1 MEASEI
7 DAIVAGRHRD
17 AFSVLGPHENQIR
30 AWLPHAQDAW
40 VVTPTGSIE
49 MLRVHP
55 TGFFIAELESQPGL
69 YRLRSGN
76 YEFDDPYRFPPLLTP
91 FELYLH
97 AEGTNHESYRTL
109 GAHLVECEGVAGV
122 RFAVWAPNP
131 EMVSVIGDFNRWDR
145 TWHPMRMREAGI
157 WELFIPGLGAG
168 ANYKFSVLARSG
180 QEQQKC
186 DPYGFHTETP
196 PKTASIVWSLGNYVW
211 NDAEWMEARATRDR
225 LHQPV
230 SIYEVHLGSW
240 MRGPE
245 NRFLTYRELADKL
258 VEYVKRMGYTHL
270 ELLPVME
277 HPFAGSWGYQVTGY
291 YAPTA
296 RFGTPDDFRYFID
309 QCHQN
314 GLGVILDWVPGHF
327 PRDAHALYRFDGLA
341 LLRA

>member
-97 AEGTNHESYRTL
+97 GEGTNHESYRTL

-122 RFAVWAPNP
+122 RFAVWAPNA
-131 EMVSVIGDFNRWDR
+131 GDGQRDR
-145 TWHPMRMREAGI
+145 RFQSLGSHLASHAAARGGI
-157 WELFIPGLGAG
+157 WEIFIPGLGEGAQLQIFGAG
-168 ANYKFSVLARSG
+168 AIRPGAAEMRPLRVSCRDRRPRPRPSSGAWAITPGTTRSG
-180 QEQQKC
+180 C
-186 DPYGFHTETP
+186 
-196 PKTASIVWSLGNYVW
+196 
-211 NDAEWMEARATRDR
+211 EARATRDW
-225 LHQPV
+225 LHEPV
-230 SIYEVHLGSW
+230 SIYEVHLESW

-245 NRFLTYRELADKL
+245 NRSA
-258 VEYVKRMGYTHL
+258 HL
-270 ELLPVME
+270 SRTG
-277 HPFAGSWGYQVTGY
+277 ATSWSN
-291 YAPTA
+291 
-296 RFGTPDDFRYFID
+296 TPSAWATRIS
-309 QCHQN
+309 N
-314 GLGVILDWVPGHF
+314 
-327 PRDAHALYRFDGLA
+327 
-341 LLRA
+341 

>member
-97 AEGTNHESYRTL
+97 AKERITKAIARWARTWL
-109 GAHLVECEGVAGV
+109 NCEGVAGV
-122 RFAVWAPNP
+122 RFAVWAPNR
-131 EMVSVIGDFNRWDR
+131 GDGQRDR
-145 TWHPMRMREAGI
+145 RFQSAGI
-157 WELFIPGLGAG
+157 APGIPCGCARRESGNFSSPAS
-168 ANYKFSVLARSG
+168 ARAPIINISVLARSG

-186 DPYGFHTETP
+186 DPYGFLREMP
-196 PKTASIVWSLGNYVW
+196 PKTASIVWGLRNYTW
-211 NDAEWMEARATRDR
+211 GDAEWMEARATRDR
-225 LHQPV
+225 LREPV

-240 MRGPE
+240 MRGPDE
-245 NRFLTYRELADKL
+245 PVA
-258 VEYVKRMGYTHL
+258 HL
-270 ELLPVME
+270 SRTGRQ
-277 HPFAGSWGYQVTGY
+277 AGRIRQ
-291 YAPTA
+291 
-296 RFGTPDDFRYFID
+296 
-309 QCHQN
+309 
-314 GLGVILDWVPGHF
+314 
-327 PRDAHALYRFDGLA
+327 
-341 LLRA
+341 RAWATRISNCCP